1 MPTPA
6 SVVTDKRVAVMVADG
21 LEEVECLAVVDVLF
35 RAGIGADLLS
45 ISDSLE
51 VTSSHGIHLR
61 CDALASQV
69 NLADYALMFL
79 PGGMPGTLNLG
90 ASALVT
96 DEVRR
101 RSAAGQPLAAICAA
115 PSILA
120 EHGALQ
126 ARHATA
132 NPAFVKAIAA
142 GGAIVHENPVV
153 VDEFIITSRG
163 AGTSLEL
170 GLEIVRY
177 LLGDEVVDEVA
188 RGVVLA
194 R

>member
-96 DEVRR
+96 DEVCR
-101 RSAAGQPLAAICAA
+101 RSAAGQPIAAICAA

-120 EHGALQ
+120 EHGAL
-126 ARHATA
+126 H
-132 NPAFVKAIAA
+132 
-142 GGAIVHENPVV
+142 
-153 VDEFIITSRG
+153 
-163 AGTSLEL
+163 
-170 GLEIVRY
+170 
-177 LLGDEVVDEVA
+177 
-188 RGVVLA
+188 
-194 R
+194 